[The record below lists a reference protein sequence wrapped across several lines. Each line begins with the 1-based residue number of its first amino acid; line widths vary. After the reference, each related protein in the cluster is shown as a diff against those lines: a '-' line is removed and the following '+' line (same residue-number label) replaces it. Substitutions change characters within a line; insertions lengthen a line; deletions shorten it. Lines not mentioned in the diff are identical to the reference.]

1 MRFVDADPSSNLGI
15 SYGLDFQLRIGQI
28 VIPPQTLQSFT
39 GGLVEGLESVCDHD
53 GFRLV
58 APSFI
63 PFDASITVDGHA
75 VTLKTSDSQCDS
87 TASSFCRC
95 APSLHLGLRPELA
108 PTGALSFPKKSM
120 ITSAHTVPTKI
131 KYIG

>member
-1 MRFVDADPSSNLGI
+1 MSFVDAEPSSNLGI

-28 VIPPQTLQSFT
+28 VIPPQTLQDVT
-39 GGLVEGLESVCDHD
+39 GGLVEGLEAVCDHD

-58 APSFI
+58 APSFLSFLG
-63 PFDASITVDGHA
+63 PITVDSYVVA
-75 VTLKTSDSQCDS
+75 LKTSDSQCDS

-108 PTGALSFPKKSM
+108 PTGALSFPEESM
-120 ITSAHTVPTKI
+120 ITSAHTVLTHN
-131 KYIG
+131 KYTG